1 MDPGERARAAAE
13 HLLTLLP
20 RLQRWAATTVQA
32 DHGDHGL
39 SLRQLTVLYVIRD
52 GADSPGALSR
62 RLRISPAVV
71 TGLLDRLEQAGYVR
85 RLADP
90 SDRRRLRLALTETGL
105 AASLEIRQVL
115 SQEIAGQLG
124 RLSPVQVGSLAE
136 ALDVLEL
143 VIDGLETDAP
153 RLRAIAVADD
163 EVWDAGDRDGDCA
176 AEPAVAAAG

>member
-1 MDPGERARAAAE
+1 MEPGERAKAAAE

-71 TGLLDRLEQAGYVR
+71 TGLLDRLEQAGYLR

-90 SDRRRLRLALTETGL
+90 SDRRRLQLALTESGL

-115 SQEIAGQLG
+115 SQDIAVQLG
-124 RLSPVQVGSLAE
+124 RLPPAQVGSLAE
-136 ALDVLEL
+136 ALDVLEV

-153 RLRAIAVADD
+153 RPRAVAVADD
-163 EVWDAGDRDGDCA
+163 EVWDAT
-176 AEPAVAAAG
+176 EPDSVVAAAG

>member
-1 MDPGERARAAAE
+1 MDPGDRAQAAAE
-13 HLLTLLP
+13 HLLVLLP

-32 DHGDHGL
+32 DHDDHGL

-90 SDRRRLRLALTETGL
+90 GDRRRLRLALTESGL

-115 SQEIAGQLG
+115 SQEIAGQLN
-124 RLSPVQVGSLAE
+124 RLSPTQVGSLAE

-143 VIDGLETDAP
+143 VIDGLETNAP
-153 RLRAIAVADD
+153 RPRPMAVADD
-163 EVWDAGDRDGDCA
+163 EVWDVEDRGGDGA
-176 AEPAVAAAG
+176 APVAVAAG